1 MTTQFSS
8 RKAPAFSLRLAAGAV
23 LAAAAAL
30 SSATAAQ
37 EIRIAALPAADAV
50 VLYAAADEKLFEAQG
65 LDVKVIPFKS
75 ALEVGAAMRANR
87 LDGHFADLMNVFTQ
101 NATGIAQSV
110 ILTTTHTNPEQR
122 AFGLCVSPA
131 FAEKLPT
138 LDALKAAKGVET
150 AMSSSTIID
159 YLADRMKATAAIPE
173 GALKNVEVKPIP
185 IRLQMLLTG
194 KAATAL
200 LPEPLVSVVESKGGK
215 VIWDDRSLNEPL
227 AVVSLK
233 KALLDEKTVSGF
245 RKAVAEAAKRIE
257 ADPEKYR
264 AYMVKKGLLPA
275 AAAPSYQMV
284 RFSIYS
290 SPDGLPPLPTAED
303 VERVGNWMVQK
314 GMIKSAPAFADVVW
328 TGQP

>member
-1 MTTQFSS
+1 MFHLSS
-8 RKAPAFSLRLAAGAV
+8 SAPRRAASCAAAV
-23 LAAAAAL
+23 TALAAALLAGAA
-30 SSATAAQ
+30 SAQ
-37 EIRIAALPAADAV
+37 EIRIAALQAADAV

-101 NATGIAQSV
+101 NATGISQAV

-131 FAEKLPT
+131 YSEKLPT
-138 LDALKAAKGVET
+138 LDALKASKNVDM

-159 YLADRMKATAAIPE
+159 YLADRMKDSAGLPKE
-173 GALKNVEVKPIP
+173 VFKNIEVKPIP

-215 VIWDDRSLNEPL
+215 VIWDDRKLDEPL

-233 KALLDEKTVSGF
+233 KSLLDDKTVEGF
-245 RKAVAEAAKRIE
+245 RRAVAEAAKRIE

-275 AAAPSYQMV
+275 AAAKGYKMV
-284 RFSIYS
+284 RFSIYGS
-290 SPDGLPPLPTAED
+290 ADGLPPLPSAED
-303 VERVGNWMVQK
+303 VKRVGGWMVQK
-314 GMIKSAPAFADVVW
+314 GMIKTEPVFEDVVW
-328 TGQP
+328 TPKR